1 MKFNFNKIWQSI
13 LKPPTWVKV
22 VTFIVTVLSATSSLL
37 IVFLGGDST
46 TFDVIAYLLFGIAGL
61 SLCYSV
67 YLIIPIFPKLQ
78 DKIVAFMERFT
89 FTHLILRSFG
99 FRTVIFAIGSFLM
112 SMLFSGFN
120 AYMGIVNRSIWYGSL
135 SAFYISLMFL
145 RGGVLIYHK
154 NRLGKEV
161 DLNREELSKAKVYKN
176 SGIITLILN
185 VALSVA
191 IAQMIFADAHFS
203 YLGWTVFAFAAYA
216 FFKITVAIITLFK
229 AHRQDDLT
237 VRAIRNI
244 NLIDALVS
252 ILALQTALMSAF
264 GDGTLNTSLMNT
276 LTGSVVSLLS
286 IGIGVYMIVST
297 NKQIKKLTKDSI

>member
-67 YLIIPIFPKLQ
+67 YLIIPIFPKLK

-286 IGIGVYMIVST
+286 IGIGVYMIVSA

>member
-1 MKFNFNKIWQSI
+1 M
-13 LKPPTWVKV
+13 
-22 VTFIVTVLSATSSLL
+22 
-37 IVFLGGDST
+37 
-46 TFDVIAYLLFGIAGL
+46 
-61 SLCYSV
+61 
-67 YLIIPIFPKLQ
+67 
-78 DKIVAFMERFT
+78 
-89 FTHLILRSFG
+89 
-99 FRTVIFAIGSFLM
+99 
-112 SMLFSGFN
+112 
-120 AYMGIVNRSIWYGSL
+120 
-135 SAFYISLMFL
+135 
-145 RGGVLIYHK
+145 
-154 NRLGKEV
+154 
-161 DLNREELSKAKVYKN
+161 
-176 SGIITLILN
+176 
-185 VALSVA
+185 ALSVA

-286 IGIGVYMIVST
+286 IGIGVYMIVSA

>member
-1 MKFNFNKIWQSI
+1 MKFNFSKIWQSI

-46 TFDVIAYLLFGIAGL
+46 AFDVIVYLLFGIAGL

-67 YLIIPIFPKLQ
+67 YLIIPIFPKLK
-78 DKIVAFMERFT
+78 DKIVAFMERFN

-112 SMLFSGFN
+112 SMLFSCFN

-161 DLNREELSKAKVYKN
+161 DLNSEELSKAKVYKN

-286 IGIGVYMIVST
+286 ICIGVYMIVSA